1 MKPLDVRL
9 FNAAEAATN
18 ILKEAAGTPFTKAEV
33 AIQPSPDGEYTVL
46 TLQFVVQHLGSV
58 VPLNEQ
64 HEPMVAD
71 SVLEKVWGSEADDT
85 IFAETPQE
93 PAGDA
98 ETVLPYYQ
106 TEEHLEEGS
115 QDVCGRCK
123 VVRWRHHADES
134 GGYYSCKQFVDAKQ
148 GVLV

>member
-9 FNAAEAATN
+9 FDAADKATA
-18 ILKEAAGTPFTKAEV
+18 IFKEAAGTPFTKAEV

-64 HEPMVAD
+64 HEEPVPTA
-71 SVLEKVWGSEADDT
+71 SPEPH
-85 IFAETPQE
+85 ETAQE
-93 PAGDA
+93 PAGDT

-106 TEEHLEEGS
+106 TEEQLEADS
-115 QDVCGRCK
+115 QIPCGRCHWAK
-123 VVRWRHHADES
+123 WRHYVDDH
-134 GGYYSCKQFVDAKQ
+134 GGFATCAEFVDAKQ
-148 GVLV
+148 LTLSLSR

>member
-9 FNAAEAATN
+9 FDAADKATAL
-18 ILKEAAGTPFTKAEV
+18 LKASAGTPFTKTEV

-64 HEPMVAD
+64 HEEPAAAP
-71 SVLEKVWGSEADDT
+71 EPH
-85 IFAETPQE
+85 ETPQE

-98 ETVLPYYQ
+98 EPVPPYYQ
-106 TEEHLEEGS
+106 TEEHLQEGS

-134 GGYYSCKQFVDAKQ
+134 GGYYSCKQFVDSRQA
-148 GVLV
+148 VLL

>member
-1 MKPLDVRL
+1 L

-58 VPLNEQ
+58 VPLNGQ
-64 HEPMVAD
+64 HEEPVPTAAP
-71 SVLEKVWGSEADDT
+71 EPH
-85 IFAETPQE
+85 ETPQE

-106 TEEHLEEGS
+106 TEEQLALD
-115 QDVCGRCK
+115 QTPCGRCHWAK
-123 VVRWRHHADES
+123 WRHYVDDQ
-134 GGYYSCKQFVDAKQ
+134 GGFATCTEFVDAKQ
-148 GVLV
+148 LTLSLSR